1 MSSNGSA
8 GSPGSPVWGTW
19 VAFAAVMLML
29 IGVFTVIAGLAAA
42 FEDDYIVRAP
52 FEGKVFVLSTQVLG
66 IVWIVLGVVKVMTGY
81 ALIQGRSWAR
91 IVGVIFV
98 FLNAVSALAALSQ
111 QPFLSLLL
119 IALDVTILYALTVRW
134 EAAKVGMGD

>member
-1 MSSNGSA
+1 MSSNGSE

-42 FEDDYIVRAP
+42 FEDDYFVRAP
-52 FEGKVFVLSTQVLG
+52 FEGSIFVLSTQVLG
-66 IVWIVLGVVKVMTGY
+66 IVWIVLGIVKVMTGW

-91 IVGVIFV
+91 VVGIIFV
-98 FLNAVSALAALSQ
+98 FLNAVSAMAGLGQ

>member
-1 MSSNGSA
+1 MSSNGSE

-42 FEDDYIVRAP
+42 FEDDFIVKAP
-52 FEGKVFVLSTQVLG
+52 FEGRILVVSTQVLG
-66 IVWIVLGVVKVMTGY
+66 IIWIVLGIVKVMTGY
-81 ALIQGRSWAR
+81 AMIQGRTWAR
-91 IVGVIFV
+91 IFGIIFV
-98 FLNAVSALAALSQ
+98 FLNAVSAMAALGQ
-111 QPFLSLLL
+111 QPFISLLL

>member
-1 MSSNGSA
+1 MSSQGSE

-42 FEDDYIVRAP
+42 FEDDYFVRAP
-52 FEGKVFVLSTQVLG
+52 FEGKLFVVSTQVLG
-66 IVWIVLGVVKVMTGY
+66 IIWIVLGVVKVMTGY

-91 IVGVIFV
+91 ILGIIFV
-98 FLNAVSALAALSQ
+98 FLNAVSAMAALGQ
-111 QPFLSLLL
+111 QPFISVLL
-119 IALDVTILYALTVRW
+119 IALDVTILYGLTGRW

>member
-1 MSSNGSA
+1 MSTGS
-8 GSPGSPVWGTW
+8 TT
-19 VAFAAVMLML
+19 AANTP
-29 IGVFTVIAGLAAA
+29 FK
-42 FEDDYIVRAP
+42 AP
-52 FEGKVFVLSTQVLG
+52 PPFFHARCVGC
-66 IVWIVLGVVKVMTGY
+66 WIVLGIVKVMTGW

-91 IVGVIFV
+91 VVGIIFV
-98 FLNAVSALAALSQ
+98 FLNAVSAMAGLGQ